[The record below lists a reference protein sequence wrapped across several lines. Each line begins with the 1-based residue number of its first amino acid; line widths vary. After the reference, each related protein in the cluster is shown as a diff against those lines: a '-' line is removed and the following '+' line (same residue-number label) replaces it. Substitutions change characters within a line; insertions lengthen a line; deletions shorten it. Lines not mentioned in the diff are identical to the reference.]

1 MKNIKFSVKRI
12 TVNYEVFDYY
22 LEVDDSFLDLTVD
35 GIPTESQN
43 RFLLDKIH
51 NGPSMLATQV
61 IFDELNWEGVT
72 QISLVED

>member
-1 MKNIKFSVKRI
+1 MKNIKFSVKRAK
-12 TVNYEVFDYY
+12 VNYEVFDYY
-22 LEVDDSFLDLTVD
+22 LEVDDNFVV
-35 GIPTESQN
+35 GEIPTEEQN
-43 RFLLDKIH
+43 KFLLDKIH

>member
-22 LEVDDSFLDLTVD
+22 LEVDDNFVVGETPSEEL
-35 GIPTESQN
+35 SN
-43 RFLLDKIH
+43 FLLDRIH

-61 IFDELNWEGVT
+61 ISDQVNWEEVT

>member
-1 MKNIKFSVKRI
+1 MKNIKFSVKRV

-22 LEVDDSFLDLTVD
+22 LEVDDSFVVGET
-35 GIPTESQN
+35 PTEEQN
-43 RFLLDKIH
+43 KFLLDKIH